1 MRLNSTVALT
11 LILLSM
17 MFGAGI
23 ISAALGFNIGR
34 EALKGIT
41 QPDSSPTSTMVN
53 RQPGTKGKTS
63 VPILKEEDILQRVDT
78 YIEGEEA
85 EEAKEPQQQSFQ
97 PTPEAPKQAKG
108 EPKETAIALPGF
120 PIAAQDRGI
129 TLEVSAAHQAQDN
142 LELDVKI
149 RNDSPQMVRFLYS
162 LLNITDDRGRSL
174 TAMTSGLPSQL
185 PPNQEEFS
193 GKVSVPVALLADSQ
207 HLSMKLTDYPNE
219 ELNLQVSGIPV
230 VR

>member
-53 RQPGTKGKTS
+53 RQPGTTGKTS
-63 VPILKEEDILQRVDT
+63 VPILKEEEILKRVDT

-85 EEAKEPQQQSFQ
+85 NESQEQSFQ
-97 PTPEAPKQAKG
+97 PTPDSSQQAIS
-108 EPKETAIALPGF
+108 EPKEPTLSLPGF
-120 PIAAQDRGI
+120 PIAAQDRGV
-129 TLEVSAAHQAQDN
+129 TLEISAAYQQQEN

-162 LLNITDDRGRSL
+162 LLNITDNRGRSL
-174 TAMTSGLPSQL
+174 TATTSGLPSQV

-193 GKVSVPVALLADSQ
+193 GKVSVPVALLADAQ
-207 HLSMKLTDYPNE
+207 HLSMKLTDYPDE
-219 ELNLQVSGIPV
+219 ELHLQVSGIPV

>member
-63 VPILKEEDILQRVDT
+63 VPILKQEDILKRVDT
-78 YIEGEEA
+78 YIQGEEG
-85 EEAKEPQQQSFQ
+85 KEPQEQSFQ
-97 PTPEAPKQAKG
+97 PTPEAPEQAKG
-108 EPKETAIALPGF
+108 EPQEVAVSLPGF
-120 PIAAQDRGI
+120 PIATQDRGI

-149 RNDSPQMVRFLYS
+149 RNDSPQVVRFLYS

-185 PPNQEEFS
+185 PPNREEFS

>member
-53 RQPGTKGKTS
+53 RQPGTTGKTS
-63 VPILKEEDILQRVDT
+63 VPILEEEEILKRVDT

-85 EEAKEPQQQSFQ
+85 NESQEQSFQ
-97 PTPEAPKQAKG
+97 LPPDSSEQAIA
-108 EPKETAIALPGF
+108 EPKEPTLSLPGF
-120 PIAAQDRGI
+120 PIATQDRGV
-129 TLEVSAAHQAQDN
+129 TLEISAAYQQQDN

-162 LLNITDDRGRSL
+162 LLNITDNRGRSL
-174 TAMTSGLPSQL
+174 TATTSGLPSQV
-185 PPNQEEFS
+185 PPNHKEFS
-193 GKVSVPVALLADSQ
+193 GKVSVPVALLADAQ
-207 HLSMKLTDYPNE
+207 HLSMKLTDYPDE
-219 ELNLQVSGIPV
+219 ELHLQVSGIPV

>member
-53 RQPGTKGKTS
+53 RQPGTTGKTS
-63 VPILKEEDILQRVDT
+63 VPILKEEEILKRVDS
-78 YIEGEEA
+78 YIEGEGANEA
-85 EEAKEPQQQSFQ
+85 QEQSFQ
-97 PTPEAPKQAKG
+97 PTPEPYKQAKV
-108 EPKETAIALPGF
+108 EPRELAISLPGF
-120 PIAAQDRGI
+120 PIAAQDRGV
-129 TLEVSAAHQAQDN
+129 TLEVFAAHQENDN
-142 LELDVKI
+142 LELDVTI
-149 RNDSPQMVRFLYS
+149 RNDSPQVVRFLYS

-174 TAMTSGLPSQL
+174 MATTSGLPSQL

-193 GKVSVPVALLADSQ
+193 GKVSVPVALLADAQ
-207 HLSMKLTDYPNE
+207 HLSMKLTDYPDE
-219 ELNLQVSGIPV
+219 QLNLQVSGIPV

>member
-53 RQPGTKGKTS
+53 RQPGTTGKTS
-63 VPILKEEDILQRVDT
+63 VPILEEEEILKRVDT
-78 YIEGEEA
+78 YIEGEGANES
-85 EEAKEPQQQSFQ
+85 QDQSFQ
-97 PTPEAPKQAKG
+97 PYQEPSKQAIAESK
-108 EPKETAIALPGF
+108 EPTISLPGF
-120 PIAAQDRGI
+120 PIATQDRGV
-129 TLEVSAAHQAQDN
+129 TLEISAAHQQQDN

-149 RNDSPQMVRFLYS
+149 RNDSSQMVRFLYS

-174 TAMTSGLPSQL
+174 TATTSGLPSQV
-185 PPNQEEFS
+185 PANQEEFS
-193 GKVSVPVALLADSQ
+193 GKVSVPVALLDDAQ
-207 HLSMKLTDYPNE
+207 HLSMKLTDYPDE

-230 VR
+230 AR

>member
-78 YIEGEEA
+78 YIEGEG
-85 EEAKEPQQQSFQ
+85 AKESQQQSFQ
-97 PTPEAPKQAKG
+97 PTPEAPEQAKG
-108 EPKETAIALPGF
+108 EPKEAQRNLPGF

-129 TLEVSAAHQAQDN
+129 TLEVSAAHQQQDN

-162 LLNITDDRGRSL
+162 LLNITDDRGRPL

-185 PPNQEEFS
+185 PPNREEFS

>member
-63 VPILKEEDILQRVDT
+63 VPILKEEDILQRVET
-78 YIEGEEA
+78 YIEGEEK
-85 EEAKEPQQQSFQ
+85 KEPQQQSFQ
-97 PTPEAPKQAKG
+97 PTPEASKQAKG
-108 EPKETAIALPGF
+108 EPKEVAMGLPGF

-142 LELDVKI
+142 LESD
-149 RNDSPQMVRFLYS
+149 
-162 LLNITDDRGRSL
+162 
-174 TAMTSGLPSQL
+174 
-185 PPNQEEFS
+185 
-193 GKVSVPVALLADSQ
+193 
-207 HLSMKLTDYPNE
+207 
-219 ELNLQVSGIPV
+219 IPV
-230 VR
+230 IR

>member
-53 RQPGTKGKTS
+53 RQPGTTGKTS
-63 VPILKEEDILQRVDT
+63 VPILEQEEILRRVET
-78 YIEGEEA
+78 YIEGEGANESQ
-85 EEAKEPQQQSFQ
+85 EQSFQ
-97 PTPEAPKQAKG
+97 PDRQSSQQANL
-108 EPKETAIALPGF
+108 EPRETAISLPGF
-120 PIAAQDRGI
+120 PIAAQDRGV
-129 TLEVSAAHQAQDN
+129 TLEVSSAHQQEDN

-149 RNDSPQMVRFLYS
+149 RNESNQVVRFLYS

-174 TAMTSGLPSQL
+174 MATTSGLPSQV
-185 PPNQEEFS
+185 PPNQEEFF
-193 GKVSVPVALLADSQ
+193 GKVSVPVALLADAQ
-207 HLSMKLTDYPNE
+207 HLSMQLTDYPDE

>member
-63 VPILKEEDILQRVDT
+63 VPILKQEDILKRVDT
-78 YIEGEEA
+78 YIQG
-85 EEAKEPQQQSFQ
+85 EEAKEPQEQSFQ
-97 PTPEAPKQAKG
+97 PTPEPSEQAKG
-108 EPKETAIALPGF
+108 EPKQVAVSLPGF